1 MTDFLDAASGGRSIL
16 SSTTNRYIVGPT
28 VELRLPAGFG
38 VELDALYRHFS
49 YSASSNLVDAISNIR
64 TTSNAWEFPL
74 MLKKRFGG
82 GPVRPFF
89 DFGVSFDKLSGLSE
103 SVQTVVFP
111 SRITSTS
118 TSNPD
123 ELKHDF
129 TTGFVL
135 GAGLELHLLL
145 VKVTPEIRYTRWG
158 DRHIRGVFS
167 DALLRSNLNQ
177 AEFLVGIT
185 F

>member
-1 MTDFLDAASGGRSIL
+1 MRSLILLLAGVGTAFAQHLSVGLKGGVPMTDFLNSVSSGTSVF
-16 SSTTNRYIVGPT
+16 SSKTQRYIIGPT

-38 VELDALYRHFS
+38 VEFDALYRHFS

-103 SVQTVVFP
+103 SV
-111 SRITSTS
+111 
-118 TSNPD
+118 
-123 ELKHDF
+123 
-129 TTGFVL
+129 
-135 GAGLELHLLL
+135 
-145 VKVTPEIRYTRWG
+145 
-158 DRHIRGVFS
+158 
-167 DALLRSNLNQ
+167 
-177 AEFLVGIT
+177 
-185 F
+185 